1 MEYLIVDGYN
11 ILFSWQEL
19 RSLAQENMDAARMSL
34 ADILCNYQGFRKN
47 NIILVYDGYKA
58 KGNLGSVIQY
68 NNIEIVYTK
77 EDETADQYI
86 ERITQELGKV
96 TTVRVATSDAIEQ
109 SIILGQGATRMSA
122 RELKLEIEETERQIR
137 EVTEERTKKVKRR
150 NSIMDNLPPDMAKE
164 LEKMRLKRD

>member
-86 ERITQELGKV
+86 ERITQELGRV

-164 LEKMRLKRD
+164 LEKMRLKKD